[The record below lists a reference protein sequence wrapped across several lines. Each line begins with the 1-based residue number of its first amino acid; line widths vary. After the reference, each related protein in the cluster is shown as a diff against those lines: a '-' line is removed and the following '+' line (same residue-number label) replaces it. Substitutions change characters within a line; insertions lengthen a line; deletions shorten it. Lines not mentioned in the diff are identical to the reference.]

1 MQAVTTTKKPDRR
14 LTVAALISGEPTAAD
29 LWTLRKLAG
38 VARELVVLQAG
49 HGRGT
54 PRWKRIRQLLREYGV
69 ARTCSRLLGGIV
81 GASVAKSNQPIL
93 DELFDVEELRQ
104 WWKSAGIR
112 VVLVATLNHEEC
124 RRALTEIGPDLLV
137 RVSGGILKPHIFSS
151 AKMAALNIHHG
162 QAPAIRGMWSIPW
175 GIVEGKG
182 NWIGATVHV
191 IDNGIDTGAVLWRG
205 GPQLAPGDTT
215 VDLFFRTH
223 LLAADALADVIEVY
237 SKGECPASL
246 VTSAN
251 EPSTYRSAPGVWA
264 WLKLLYLGQGSRAP
278 VLLEKARR
286 C

>member
-1 MQAVTTTKKPDRR
+1 MQAAITTNKSDRR
-14 LTVAALISGEPTAAD
+14 LTVVALISGEPAAAD
-29 LWTLRKLAG
+29 LWTLRKLAA
-38 VARELVVLQAG
+38 VAGQLVILQAC
-49 HGRGT
+49 HGSGI
-54 PRWKRIRQLLREYGV
+54 PRWKRVRHLLREYGA

-81 GASVAKSNQPIL
+81 GTLVSRRNQHIL

-112 VVLVATLNHEEC
+112 VIPVSTLNHEES
-124 RRALTEIGPDLLV
+124 RRALTQVGPDILV
-137 RVSGGILKPHIFSS
+137 RVSGGFLHPHIFSL

-175 GIVEGKG
+175 GIVEGKSD
-182 NWIGATVHV
+182 WIGATVHL
-191 IDNGIDTGAVLWRG
+191 IDKGIDTGTVLWRG
-205 GPQLAPGDTT
+205 CPQLAPGDTT

-223 LLAADALADVIEVY
+223 LLAADALAVVVEAY
-237 SKGECPASL
+237 SKGERPTSL

-251 EPSTYRSAPGVWA
+251 QPSTYRSAPGLWD

-278 VLLEKARR
+278 VLLEKALR